1 MQTRLDAAMT
11 FFTGG
16 YPRTSSTSVA
26 ERSPQDEN
34 LPAPVTQRPR
44 FRLALLLLLVTF
56 GTTLWA
62 GSLWHASFIMGSG
75 QSSPDMAGFAGWPNL
90 LLGLPYAITV
100 LAILLAHEMG
110 HYLACRYYGIRAT
123 LPYAIPAPVPFPFG
137 TLGAVIRIKSPFW
150 DRRQLFDVGIAGP
163 LAGFV
168 LIIPALIIGLGYS
181 TDFTPPSPGGTTYEF
196 GEPLLF
202 RLAAELFVPAG
213 EDWSINLHP
222 IGWAAWFGMLAT
234 GMNLLPIG
242 QLDGGHVVYALL
254 GRRGHRTVSYAA
266 LGGLVALGIWCFY
279 GYLCFAVI
287 LVFMG
292 LKHPP
297 PSVPAGPLDRRR
309 VLAAVAGLL
318 LLILTFIPTPVRII
332 DAPL

>member
-1 MQTRLDAAMT
+1 MT
-11 FFTGG
+11 
-16 YPRTSSTSVA
+16 

-34 LPAPVTQRPR
+34 LLAPAPEKPR
-44 FRLALLLLLVTF
+44 FKLALLLLLVTLV
-56 GTTLWA
+56 TTLWA
-62 GSLWHASFIMGSG
+62 GSLWHFSFMMGNG
-75 QSSPDMAGFAGWPNL
+75 QSAPDAAGFLVWPNFI
-90 LLGLPYAITV
+90 LGIPYAISV
-100 LAILLAHEMG
+100 LAILLAHELG
-110 HYLACRYYGIRAT
+110 HYLTCRYYGIRAT
-123 LPYAIPAPVPFPFG
+123 LPYAIPAPIPFPFG
-137 TLGAVIRIKSPFW
+137 TLGAVIRIKSPFR

-168 LIIPALIIGLGYS
+168 LIVPALIIGLSYS
-181 TDFTPPSPGGTTYEF
+181 TDFTPPGPGGTTYEF

-202 RLAAELFVPAG
+202 RLAVEFFVPAG
-213 EDWSINLHP
+213 EDWNINLHP

-266 LGGLVALGIWCFY
+266 LGGLVALGIWCFF

-287 LVFMG
+287 LIFMG
-292 LKHPP
+292 LSHPP
-297 PSVPAGPLDRRR
+297 TSVQTGPLDRRR

-318 LLILTFIPTPVRII
+318 LLILTFIPTPVRVV
-332 DAPL
+332 

>member
-1 MQTRLDAAMT
+1 MT
-11 FFTGG
+11 
-16 YPRTSSTSVA
+16 
-26 ERSPQDEN
+26 ERPLQDEQ
-34 LPAPVTQRPR
+34 LPEPVPEKPR
-44 FRLALLLLLVTF
+44 FKLALLLLLVTLV
-56 GTTLWA
+56 TTLWA
-62 GSLWHASFIMGSG
+62 GSLWHFSFMMGNG
-75 QSSPDMAGFAGWPNL
+75 QSAPDGAGFLVWPNL
-90 LLGLPYAITV
+90 LLGVPYAISV
-100 LAILLAHEMG
+100 LAILLAHELG
-110 HYLACRYYGIRAT
+110 HYLTCRYYGIRAT
-123 LPYAIPAPVPFPFG
+123 LPYAIPAPIPFPFG
-137 TLGAVIRIKSPFW
+137 TLGAVIRIKSPFR

-168 LIIPALIIGLGYS
+168 LIVPALIIGLGYS
-181 TDFTPPSPGGTTYEF
+181 TDFTPPGPGGTTYEF

-202 RLAAELFVPAG
+202 RLAAEFFVPAG
-213 EDWSINLHP
+213 EDWNINLHP

-266 LGGLVALGIWCFY
+266 LGGLVALGIWCFF

-292 LKHPP
+292 LRHPA
-297 PSVPAGPLDRRR
+297 PSIQTGPLDRRR

-318 LLILTFIPTPVRII
+318 LLILTFIPTPVRVIE
-332 DAPL
+332 APL

>member
-1 MQTRLDAAMT
+1 MT
-11 FFTGG
+11 
-16 YPRTSSTSVA
+16 
-26 ERSPQDEN
+26 ERPPQDESF
-34 LPAPVTQRPR
+34 PAPEYLSAPQPEKPR
-44 FRLALLLLLVTF
+44 FRLALLLLFVTF
-56 GTTLWA
+56 ATTLWA
-62 GSLWHASFIMGSG
+62 GSLWHVSFLLGG
-75 QSSPDMAGFAGWPNL
+75 GHSSPGAAGLAGWPNL
-90 LLGLPYAITV
+90 VLGLPYAITV
-100 LAILLAHEMG
+100 LAILLAHELG
-110 HYLACRYYGIRAT
+110 HYLTCRFYGIRAT

-137 TLGAVIRIKSPFW
+137 TLGAVIRIKSPFR

-168 LIIPALIIGLGYS
+168 LIVPALIIGLGYS
-181 TDFTPPSPGGTTYEF
+181 TDFTPPSPRGTTYEF

-202 RLAAELFVPAG
+202 RLAAALFAPAG
-213 EDWSINLHP
+213 EDWNINLHP

-266 LGGLVALGIWCFY
+266 LGGLVALGIWCFF

-292 LKHPP
+292 LRHPP
-297 PSVPAGPLDRRR
+297 PVMQTGPLDRRR

-318 LLILTFIPTPVRII
+318 LLILTFIPTPVRVI

>member
-1 MQTRLDAAMT
+1 MT
-11 FFTGG
+11 
-16 YPRTSSTSVA
+16 

-34 LPAPVTQRPR
+34 LPAPGPEKPR
-44 FRLALLLLLVTF
+44 FKLALLLLLVTLI
-56 GTTLWA
+56 TTLWA
-62 GSLWHASFIMGSG
+62 GSLWHFSFMMGKG
-75 QSSPDMAGFAGWPNL
+75 QSAPDTAGFLVWPDF
-90 LLGLPYAITV
+90 LLGIPYAISV
-100 LAILLAHEMG
+100 LAILLAHELG
-110 HYLACRYYGIRAT
+110 HYLTCRYYGIRAT
-123 LPYAIPAPVPFPFG
+123 LPYTIPAPIPFPFG
-137 TLGAVIRIKSPFW
+137 TLGAVIRIKSPFR

-168 LIIPALIIGLGYS
+168 LIVPALIIGLGYS
-181 TDFTPPSPGGTTYEF
+181 TDFTPRSPGGTTYEF

-202 RLAAELFVPAG
+202 RLAAEFFVPAG
-213 EDWSINLHP
+213 EEWNINLHP

-266 LGGLVALGIWCFY
+266 LGALVALGIWCFF

-292 LKHPP
+292 LRHPP
-297 PSVPAGPLDRRR
+297 TSVQSGPLDRRR
-309 VLAAVAGLL
+309 ILAAVAGLL
-318 LLILTFIPTPVRII
+318 LLILTFIPTPVRVI

>member
-1 MQTRLDAAMT
+1 MT
-11 FFTGG
+11 
-16 YPRTSSTSVA
+16 
-26 ERSPQDEN
+26 ECSPQDEN
-34 LPAPVTQRPR
+34 LPAPEPEKPR

-56 GTTLWA
+56 ATTLWA
-62 GSLWHASFIMGSG
+62 GSLWHLSFTLGSG
-75 QSSPDMAGFAGWPNL
+75 QASPDTAGSAGWPDL

-100 LAILLAHEMG
+100 LAILLAHELG
-110 HYLACRYYGIRAT
+110 HYLTCRYYGIRST

-137 TLGAVIRIKSPFW
+137 TLGAVIRIKSPFR

-163 LAGFV
+163 LAGFA
-168 LIIPALIIGLGYS
+168 LIVPALIIGLGYS
-181 TDFTPPSPGGTTYEF
+181 TDFTPSGLGGTTYEF

-202 RLAAELFVPAG
+202 RLAAELFAPAG
-213 EDWSINLHP
+213 EDWNINLHP

-279 GYLCFAVI
+279 GYVCFAVI

-309 VLAAVAGLL
+309 VLAAIAGLL
-318 LLILTFIPTPVRII
+318 LLILTFIPAPVRII
-332 DAPL
+332 DAP